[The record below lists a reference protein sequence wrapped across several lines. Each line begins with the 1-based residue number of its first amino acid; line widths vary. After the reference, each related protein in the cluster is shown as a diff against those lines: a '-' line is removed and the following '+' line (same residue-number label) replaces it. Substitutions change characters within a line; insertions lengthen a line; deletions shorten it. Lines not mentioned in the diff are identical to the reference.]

1 MCVDNIVLSR
11 NNMPKITRITKLLD
25 DMFKIKDLGDLKLFL
40 SVEVAQSM
48 VLISVNAGI
57 L

>member
-25 DMFKIKDLGDLKLFL
+25 DMFKIMDLGDLKLFL

-48 VLISVNAGI
+48 VLISVNAGM

>member
-1 MCVDNIVLSR
+1 MYVNGIVLSR
-11 NNMPKITRITKLLD
+11 NNILEITCITKLLD

>member
-1 MCVDNIVLSR
+1 MYVNGIVLSR
-11 NNMPKITRITKLLD
+11 NNILEITCITKLLD

-48 VLISVNAGI
+48 VLISVNAGM

>member
-1 MCVDNIVLSR
+1 MYVNGIVLSR
-11 NNMPKITRITKLLD
+11 NNILEITCITKLLD
-25 DMFKIKDLGDLKLFL
+25 DMFKIMDLGDLKLFL

-48 VLISVNAGI
+48 VLISVNAGM